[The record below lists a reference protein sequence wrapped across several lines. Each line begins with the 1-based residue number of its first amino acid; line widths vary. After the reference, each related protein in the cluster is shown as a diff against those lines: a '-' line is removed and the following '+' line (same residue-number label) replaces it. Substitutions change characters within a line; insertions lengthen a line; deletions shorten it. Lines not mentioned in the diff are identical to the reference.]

1 MTEHIDIAGY
11 CRISVDEELDR
22 DNVSI
27 ENQKAIITDFVKHRF
42 PDSTLTF
49 YEDRDRSGYR
59 DLITAT
65 GISSPLMRIVS
76 AQEQTTSKIMSTIS

>member
-1 MTEHIDIAGY
+1 MGKMPPALCQMHSAGG
-11 CRISVDEELDR
+11 IPVSSDLIFPDEEL
-22 DNVSI
+22 
-27 ENQKAIITDFVKHRF
+27 FVGWHLQRGH
-42 PDSTLTF
+42 SLHL
-49 YEDRDRSGYR
+49 RYR